1 MKINNV
7 ELKDID
13 IYDLEVAETWEKIK
27 NEAVSLED
35 EVKGLSA
42 VASIRVQC
50 NFVFDAFNKLFGP
63 STDKKVFGDRVNLIV
78 CLDAFQE
85 LANNL
90 DKSASRIEKYSPSR
104 LERRNTNRNKVNNR
118 RYVQPSSR

>member
-27 NEAVSLED
+27 NETVSLED
-35 EVKGLSA
+35 EVKGLST
-42 VASIRVQC
+42 VEKIRFQC
-50 NFVFDAFNKLFGP
+50 NFVFNAFNSLFGP
-63 STDKKVFGDRVNLIV
+63 GTDKKVFGDRVNLIV

-85 LANNL
+85 LANTL
-90 DKSASRIEKYSPSR
+90 DKSASRIEKYSPNR
-104 LERRNTNRNKVNNR
+104 LERRNTNRNKGNNR
-118 RYVQPSSR
+118 RYVQHSNR

>member
-13 IYDLEVAETWEKIK
+13 VYDLEVAETWEKIK

-42 VASIRVQC
+42 VENIRFQC
-50 NFVFDAFNKLFGP
+50 NFVFNAFNKLFGP
-63 STDKKVFGDRVNLIV
+63 GTDKKVFGDRVNLIV

-90 DKSASRIEKYSPSR
+90 DKSASRIEKYTPNR
-104 LERRNTNRNKVNNR
+104 LERRNTNRNKGNNR
-118 RYVQPSSR
+118 RYVQHSNR

>member
-27 NEAVSLED
+27 NEAVSLGD

-42 VASIRVQC
+42 VESIRFQC
-50 NFVFDAFNKLFGP
+50 NFVFNAFNSLFGP
-63 STDKKVFGDRVNLIV
+63 GTDKKVFGDRVNLIV

-90 DKSASRIEKYSPSR
+90 DKSASRIEKYSPNR
-104 LERRNTNRNKVNNR
+104 LERRNANRNKGNNR
-118 RYVQPSSR
+118 RYVQHSNR

>member
-27 NEAVSLED
+27 NETVSLED
-35 EVKGLSA
+35 EVKGLST
-42 VASIRVQC
+42 VEKIRFQC
-50 NFVFDAFNKLFGP
+50 NFVFNAFNSLFGP
-63 STDKKVFGDRVNLIV
+63 GTDKKVFGDRVNLIV

-90 DKSASRIEKYSPSR
+90 DKSASRIEKYSPNR
-104 LERRNTNRNKVNNR
+104 LERRNTNRNKGNNR
-118 RYVQPSSR
+118 RYVQHSNR

>member
-13 IYDLEVAETWEKIK
+13 IYDLEVAETWEEIK

-42 VASIRVQC
+42 VASIRFQC
-50 NFVFDAFNKLFGP
+50 NFVFNAFNKLFGP
-63 STDKKVFGDRVNLIV
+63 GTDKKVFGDRVNLIV

-90 DKSASRIEKYSPSR
+90 DKSASRIEKYTPNR
-104 LERRNTNRNKVNNR
+104 LERRNTNRNKGNNR
-118 RYVQPSSR
+118 RYVQHSSR

>member
-42 VASIRVQC
+42 VESIRFQC
-50 NFVFDAFNKLFGP
+50 NFVFDSLNKL
-63 STDKKVFGDRVNLIV
+63 SH
-78 CLDAFQE
+78 
-85 LANNL
+85 
-90 DKSASRIEKYSPSR
+90 
-104 LERRNTNRNKVNNR
+104 
-118 RYVQPSSR
+118 

>member
-27 NEAVSLED
+27 NEAISLED

-42 VASIRVQC
+42 VASIRFQC
-50 NFVFDAFNKLFGP
+50 NFVFNAFNSLFGP
-63 STDKKVFGDRVNLIV
+63 DTDKKIFGDRVNLIV

-90 DKSASRIEKYSPSR
+90 DKSASRIEKYSPNR
-104 LERRNTNRNKVNNR
+104 LERRNTNRNKGNNR
-118 RYVQPSSR
+118 RYVQHSNR

>member
-35 EVKGLSA
+35 EVKGLSS
-42 VASIRVQC
+42 VESIRFQC
-50 NFVFDAFNKLFGP
+50 NFVFRAFNSLFGP
-63 STDKKVFGDRVNLIV
+63 GADKKVFGDRVNLIV

-90 DKSASRIEKYSPSR
+90 DKSASRIEKYAPNR
-104 LERRNTNRNKVNNR
+104 LERRNNKNKGNNR
-118 RYVQPSSR
+118 RNVQYSNR

>member
-13 IYDLEVAETWEKIK
+13 IYDLEVAEAWEKIK
-27 NEAVSLED
+27 NEAVSLEG

-42 VASIRVQC
+42 VASIRLQC
-50 NFVFDAFNKLFGP
+50 NFVFDAFNKLFGAG
-63 STDKKVFGDRVNLIV
+63 TDKKVFGDRVNLIV

-90 DKSASRIEKYSPSR
+90 DKSASRIEKYSSNR
-104 LERRNTNRNKVNNR
+104 LERRNTNRNKGNNR
-118 RYVQPSSR
+118 RYVQHSNR

>member
-13 IYDLEVAETWEKIK
+13 IYDLEVAETWEEIK

-63 STDKKVFGDRVNLIV
+63 GTDKKVFGDRVNLIV

-90 DKSASRIEKYSPSR
+90 DKIGRAH
-104 LERRNTNRNKVNNR
+104 V
-118 RYVQPSSR
+118 

>member
-42 VASIRVQC
+42 VESIRFQC

-63 STDKKVFGDRVNLIV
+63 GTDKKVFGDRVNLIV

-90 DKSASRIEKYSPSR
+90 DKSASRIEKYSSNR
-104 LERRNTNRNKVNNR
+104 LERRNTNRNKSNNR
-118 RYVQPSSR
+118 RYVQHSNR

>member
-35 EVKGLSA
+35 EVKGLSP
-42 VASIRVQC
+42 VESIRFQC
-50 NFVFDAFNKLFGP
+50 NFVFRAFNSLFGP
-63 STDKKVFGDRVNLIV
+63 GADKKVFGDRVNLIV

-90 DKSASRIEKYSPSR
+90 DKSASRIEKYTPNR
-104 LERRNTNRNKVNNR
+104 LERRNKGNNR
-118 RYVQPSSR
+118 RYVQHSNR

>member
-35 EVKGLSA
+35 DVKWLSA
-42 VASIRVQC
+42 VESIRFQC

-63 STDKKVFGDRVNLIV
+63 GTDKKVFGDRVNLIV

-90 DKSASRIEKYSPSR
+90 DKSASRIEKYSSNR
-104 LERRNTNRNKVNNR
+104 LERRNTNRNKSNNR
-118 RYVQPSSR
+118 RYVQHSNR

>member
-27 NEAVSLED
+27 DEAVSLED

-42 VASIRVQC
+42 VESIRFQC
-50 NFVFDAFNKLFGP
+50 NFVFDSFNKLFGP
-63 STDKKVFGDRVNLIV
+63 GTDKKVFGDRVNLIV

-90 DKSASRIEKYSPSR
+90 DKSASRIEKYSPNR

-118 RYVQPSSR
+118 RYVQHSSR